1 MSAEVGRPPTFF
13 RAVGLIAGREIA
25 DQLRDWR
32 ILAPIAMLTL
42 FFPLLMNFT
51 ANKATSFVS
60 QYGANV
66 VAERL
71 IPFLLMVVG
80 FFPISISLVIAL
92 ESFAGERERLSLEPL
107 LATPL
112 TDGQLYLGK
121 MLASLLVP
129 LLAAYLGIGVYL
141 LGLALTVHWTAP
153 AGLLIQVLMLTTVQA
168 LVMVSGAVVISS
180 QTTSVRAANLLASF
194 VIVPMS
200 QLIIGESLIMFWAQ
214 YGVLWWIVF
223 GLAVVAAVL
232 GRMGLHLFNREELLG
247 REIDVLD
254 LRWVWRY
261 FRTAF
266 MGGAHSPFEWYR
278 GLLTR
283 SVPRLWPSLVFMVL
297 ALLAGYELGVRL
309 SSQYPLPAEFMRL
322 DALKP
327 DLLERMRSFGL
338 LSGRGWWLILTNN
351 LRAVAVASVL
361 GVFTFGI
368 LGVILLMIPVGL
380 VGFFAG
386 NLNQSGLDAMR
397 YVVALVAPH
406 GVLEIPAAILAG
418 AAILTLGMALI
429 SPPSGKSLGESWLK
443 ALAEWARVSL
453 GVVVPL
459 LGAAAAVEVFVT
471 PLIAAA
477 LLGGG

>member
-1 MSAEVGRPPTFF
+1 MTVDVRQRLGF
-13 RAVGLIAGREIA
+13 RQAVGLIAGREIA

-32 ILAPIAMLTL
+32 ILTPIIILTL

-51 ANKATSFVS
+51 ANKATSFVAE
-60 QYGANV
+60 YGANV
-66 VAERL
+66 VADRL

-129 LLAAYLGIGVYL
+129 LGAAYLGIGVYL
-141 LGLALTVHWTAP
+141 VGLNLTVHWSAP
-153 AGLLIQVLMLTTVQA
+153 PALLVQVLMLTTMQA

-223 GLAVVAAVL
+223 GLFVVAIIL

-254 LRWVWRY
+254 LKWVLRR
-261 FRTAF
+261 FKAAFTGKASNLTA
-266 MGGAHSPFEWYR
+266 WYA
-278 GLLTR
+278 GVLKR
-283 SVPRLWPSLVFMVL
+283 SVPRLWPSMLFMIVVL
-297 ALLAGYELGVRL
+297 AGGYLIGVSMASTYRI
-309 SSQYPLPAEFMRL
+309 PA
-322 DALKP
+322 
-327 DLLERMRSFGL
+327 DLLKVDAIKADFLSQMRAFGL
-338 LSGRGWWLILTNN
+338 LSGRGWWLILLNN
-351 LRAVAVASVL
+351 IRAIGLASIV

-368 LGVILLMIPVGL
+368 LGVIMLMIPVGL
-380 VGFFAG
+380 IGFFAG
-386 NLNQSGLDAMR
+386 NLSLAGFDALKYLM
-397 YVVALVAPH
+397 ALVVPH
-406 GVLEIPAAILAG
+406 GLLEVPAAILAG
-418 AAILTLGMALI
+418 AAILHLGMSMV
-429 SPPSGKSLGESWLK
+429 SPPSGESLGESWLT
-443 ALAEWARVSL
+443 ALAEWCRVTL
-453 GVVVPL
+453 GVVLPL
-459 LGAAAAVEVFVT
+459 LAVAAAVEVFVT
-471 PLIAAA
+471 PLVAAW

>member
-1 MSAEVGRPPTFF
+1 VTADTRRYLGF
-13 RAVGLIAGREIA
+13 REAVGLIAGREIA

-32 ILAPIAMLTL
+32 ILTPIAILTL

-51 ANKATSFVS
+51 ANKATSFVA

-66 VAERL
+66 VADRL

-129 LLAAYLGIGVYL
+129 LMAAYLGIGVYL
-141 LGLALTVHWTAP
+141 LGLALTVHWSAP
-153 AGLLIQVLMLTTVQA
+153 PSLLAQVLMLTTMQA

-214 YGVLWWIVF
+214 YAVLWWIVF
-223 GLAVVAAVL
+223 GLFIVAIIL
-232 GRMGLHLFNREELLG
+232 GRMGMHLFNREELLG

-254 LRWVWRY
+254 IRWVWHH
-261 FRTAF
+261 FKSAF
-266 MGGAHSPFEWYR
+266 IGRAVGLGSWYA
-278 GLLTR
+278 GVLKV
-283 SVPRLWPSLVFMVL
+283 SVPRLWPSMLFMLVAML
-297 ALLAGYELGVRL
+297 GGYWLGIRMAG
-309 SSQYPLPAEFMRL
+309 QYQIP
-322 DALKP
+322 P
-327 DLLERMRSFGL
+327 DLLQADSIKVDLLNQMRNFGL
-338 LSGRGWWLILTNN
+338 MSGRGWWLVLANN
-351 LRAVAVASVL
+351 LRAIGVASL
-361 GVFTFGI
+361 AGIFTFGI
-368 LGVILLMIPVGL
+368 LGVILLMVPVGL
-380 VGFFAG
+380 IGFFFG
-386 NLNQSGLDAMR
+386 NLSLAGFDAFR
-397 YVVALVAPH
+397 YVVALVVPH

-418 AAILTLGMALI
+418 AAILHLGMSLV
-429 SPPSGKSLGESWLK
+429 SPPSGESLGESWLS
-443 ALAEWARVSL
+443 ALAEWCRVCL

-459 LGAAAAVEVFVT
+459 LAAAAAIEVFVT
-471 PLIAAA
+471 PLVAAL

>member
-1 MSAEVGRPPTFF
+1 MTVDTRERLSFWE
-13 RAVGLIAGREIA
+13 AVGLIAGREIA

-32 ILAPIAMLTL
+32 ILTPIAILTL

-51 ANKATSFVS
+51 ANKATSFVA

-66 VAERL
+66 VADRL

-129 LLAAYLGIGVYL
+129 LGAAYLGIGVYL
-141 LGLALTVHWTAP
+141 GGLALTVHWSP
-153 AGLLIQVLMLTTVQA
+153 PPVLLAQVLMLTTMQA

-214 YGVLWWIVF
+214 YAVLWWIVF
-223 GLAVVAAVL
+223 GLFIVAIVL

-247 REIDVLD
+247 REIDVLSFK
-254 LRWVWRY
+254 WAWRHVKASFLGSRSGFAGWY
-261 FRTAF
+261 AGVIRT
-266 MGGAHSPFEWYR
+266 S
-278 GLLTR
+278 L
-283 SVPRLWPSLVFMVL
+283 PRLWPSMVFMIVVL
-297 ALLAGYELGVRL
+297 TGAYLLGVRMAG
-309 SSQYPLPAEFMRL
+309 QYRIPADVL
-322 DALKP
+322 QVDAIKS
-327 DLLERMRSFGL
+327 DLLQQMRSFGL
-338 LSGRGWWLILTNN
+338 LSGRGWWLILANN
-351 LRAVAVASVL
+351 LRAIGMASLV
-361 GVFTFGI
+361 GIFTFGI
-368 LGVILLMIPVGL
+368 LGVILLMVPVGL
-380 VGFFAG
+380 IGFFAG
-386 NLNQSGLDAMR
+386 NLSLAGFDALK
-397 YVVALVAPH
+397 YVAALVAPH
-406 GVLEIPAAILAG
+406 GILEIPAAIIAG
-418 AAILTLGMALI
+418 AAILHLGMSLV
-429 SPPSGKSLGESWLK
+429 SPPAGESLGESWLT
-443 ALAEWARVSL
+443 ALAEWCRVSL
-453 GVVVPL
+453 GVVLPL
-459 LGAAAAVEVFVT
+459 LVAAAAIEVFVT
-471 PLIAAA
+471 PLVAAW